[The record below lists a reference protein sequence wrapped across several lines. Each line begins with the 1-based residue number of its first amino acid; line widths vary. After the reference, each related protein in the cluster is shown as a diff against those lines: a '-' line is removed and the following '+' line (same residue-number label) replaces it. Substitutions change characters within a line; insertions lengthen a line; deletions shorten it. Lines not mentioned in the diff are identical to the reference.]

1 MSPPRRVDPDESKYS
16 GRVAKRIREL
26 RESRKLTAA
35 DMVEK
40 MAMYGFNVT
49 RAAYT
54 HWETG
59 RGKVQ
64 WDALP
69 ALAKALGVKIR
80 DLIPTE

>member
-1 MSPPRRVDPDESKYS
+1 MSPPRRVDADESKYS
-16 GRVAKRIREL
+16 GRVARRIREL
-26 RESRKLTAA
+26 RESKGLTAA

-40 MAMYGFNVT
+40 MAMHGFHVT

-59 RGKVQ
+59 RGKPH

-80 DLIPTE
+80 DLIPPE